1 LRRHFHAV
9 LIFAFFLLWGV
20 PRLQAATLVAGSPS
34 GTAVEMN
41 AILAAEEGGAPA
53 HEDLFKWINFA
64 ILVVGLGYL
73 LRKPL
78 GSFFADRLG
87 SIRQGLNEGRRALEA
102 SEARLAAVEEKL
114 RNFERELADFRAA
127 SEREMEAER
136 ERLRQAAEREAE
148 RILDFA
154 RSQIEAAARAARLD
168 LRRYAAGQALEL
180 AETLIRDRLDDD
192 ARHRLVSRFLG
203 GLAGKSSARN

>member
-1 LRRHFHAV
+1 LSRHFHAAAV
-9 LIFAFFLLWGV
+9 FALFLLWGV
-20 PRLQAATLVAGSPS
+20 PWLQAAPRAASLPDGA
-34 GTAVEMN
+34 AVGMN
-41 AILAAEEGGAPA
+41 AMLFAQEGGAPA
-53 HEDLFKWINFA
+53 HEDLFNWINFA
-64 ILVVGLGYL
+64 ILVLGLGYL

-78 GSFFADRLG
+78 GSFFADRLI
-87 SIRQGLNEGRRALEA
+87 SIRKGLDEGRRALEA

-136 ERLRQAAEREAE
+136 ERLKQAAEREAE

-168 LRRYAAGQALEL
+168 LKRYAAGQALEV
-180 AETLIRDRLDDD
+180 AEALIRDRLDDS
-192 ARHRLVSRFLG
+192 ARHRLVNRFLG
-203 GLAGKSSARN
+203 GLAEKSSTRN